1 MIIDDRRESMFHL
14 AKSRGQA
21 MGTRNAVEWVTD
33 THLMPYNNYF
43 NQTRDGTPNAL
54 LFINFS
60 AFLNVRQR

>member
-21 MGTRNAVEWVTD
+21 MGKRNPVEWVVTD
-33 THLMPYNNYF
+33 THLMLYNNYF
-43 NQTRDGTPNAL
+43 NQTRDGTRNAL

-60 AFLNVRQR
+60 AFLNVR